1 MVMGS
6 GKRSSGIARIRGKE
20 ERKPP
25 LIFRVD
31 TLRPIVSEIMG
42 ELSTR
47 WILQKEINCKKN
59 FVDLKSNLAR
69 LSNERQYF

>member
-1 MVMGS
+1 MGS

-47 WILQKEINCKKN
+47 
-59 FVDLKSNLAR
+59 
-69 LSNERQYF
+69 